1 MLKLDKTYQKNS
13 YRGKN
18 ELIHSVINRQDEIET
33 SQIQLSG
40 RLTQVIPH
48 IQLLGRI
55 TKFIPVINK
64 LEGDIFYSIKYVET
78 DSESTLLNNS
88 AIRQNTSFNII
99 KRFTLNE

>member
-1 MLKLDKTYQKNS
+1 
-13 YRGKN
+13 
-18 ELIHSVINRQDEIET
+18 
-33 SQIQLSG
+33 
-40 RLTQVIPH
+40 VIPH

-64 LEGDIFYSIKYVET
+64 LKGDIFYSIKYVET